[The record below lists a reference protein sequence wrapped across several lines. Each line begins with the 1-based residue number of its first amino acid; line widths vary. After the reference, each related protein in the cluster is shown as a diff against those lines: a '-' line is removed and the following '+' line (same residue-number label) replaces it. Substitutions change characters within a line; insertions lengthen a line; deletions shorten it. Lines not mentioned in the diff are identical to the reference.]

1 MPSAICVPSLKSA
14 QSRSFVSSNR
24 IKSASKP
31 SLIRPLFGSF
41 HYGGGKTGLFMDG
54 FFYCDKMSFQCKV
67 GDRLDKAAVGSRMC
81 RPLFLRADRVR
92 SNHGVWT
99 LVDGEHILFRQGKVT
114 CHAGEIVFQKQVKI
128 GIKSIFAEEVGI
140 FLNCFSHSVRCFWRG
155 GDQKIC
161 RLSLDRRKKRSEP

>member
-1 MPSAICVPSLKSA
+1 
-14 QSRSFVSSNR
+14 
-24 IKSASKP
+24 
-31 SLIRPLFGSF
+31 
-41 HYGGGKTGLFMDG
+41 MDG

-81 RPLFLRADRVR
+81 RPRFLRADRVR

-128 GIKSIFAEEVGI
+128 GIKSISAEEVGI
-140 FLNCFSHSVRCFWRG
+140 FLNRFSHSVRCFWRG